1 MLAEDAVV
9 DLKRSSGAEE
19 TVGYKSG
26 KLLEGMREDGDSLG
40 RRDTQWRG
48 HDDRSA
54 EALIETFRAIGN

>member
-9 DLKRSSGAEE
+9 DLKRSGGAEE
-19 TVGYKSG
+19 RVGYKSG
-26 KLLEGMREDGDSLG
+26 KVLEETREDGDSLG

-54 EALIETFRAIGN
+54 EMLIETGRAIGK